1 MRIFFLFSLAIQAII
16 IYNIGVINYIVPCA
30 IARTYQEVDY
40 MKILVINAGSSSLK
54 YQLFDMT
61 AGVALAKGIC
71 EKIGVAGITASIT
84 HKRPDADKYE
94 LETPMPDHNAAIDL
108 VLKTLT
114 DKELGVIADVNE
126 IDAVGHRFVHGGK
139 YNESTIFNDEIIAY
153 IESIVP
159 LNPLHGPASLK
170 GLRACM
176 KAMPDVPHVGVY
188 DTTFFANMPE
198 ESYVY
203 AVPYEW
209 TEKYS
214 IRRYGFHGTS
224 HRYVS
229 AEAAKIVG
237 KPLSELK
244 MVTCHL
250 GSGSSVS
257 AIKNGVAVDTSL
269 GFTPQGGLPMGTRCG
284 SIDPGIIPFIM
295 KQENLS
301 IDEVDSILNKKSGL
315 IGVSGVSSDAREV
328 WAAAENGNH
337 RALLAMQLVSHYAK
351 HLIGSYAVEMNGLD
365 VLVLTAGLGENDWR
379 IRELILSDMEI
390 LGVKFN
396 KELNSTAPRGTVL
409 DLTAEGSRVKVLV
422 VPTDEELMIAKDTQ
436 KMVEA
441 AKA

>member
-1 MRIFFLFSLAIQAII
+1 
-16 IYNIGVINYIVPCA
+16 
-30 IARTYQEVDY
+30 

-61 AGVALAKGIC
+61 SGAVLAKGIC

-84 HKRPDADKYE
+84 HKRPNADKYE
-94 LETPMPDHNAAIDL
+94 KETPMPDHNAAIDL
-108 VLKTLT
+108 VLKALT
-114 DKELGVIADVNE
+114 DKEIGVIADVSE

-153 IESIVP
+153 VESIVP

-176 KAMPDVPHVGVY
+176 KAMPNVPHVGVY

-214 IRRYGFHGTS
+214 VRRYGFHGTS

-229 AEAAKIVG
+229 AEAAKLVG
-237 KPLSELK
+237 KPLEELK
-244 MVTCHL
+244 MITCHL

-284 SIDPGIIPFIM
+284 PIDPGIMTFMM
-295 KQENLS
+295 KTENLS
-301 IDEVDSILNKKSGL
+301 ADEIDTILNKKSGL
-315 IGVSGVSSDAREV
+315 VGVSGVSSDAREI
-328 WAAAENGNH
+328 WAAVDQGNH
-337 RALLAMQLVSHYAK
+337 RAELAMQLVSHYVK
-351 HLIGSYAVEMNGLD
+351 HLIGSYAAEMNGLD
-365 VLVLTAGLGENDWR
+365 VLVLTAGLGENDNR
-379 IRELILSDMEI
+379 IRNLILSDMEFFGI
-390 LGVKFN
+390 KYN
-396 KELNSTAPRGTVL
+396 KELNDTAPRGNVI
-409 DLTAEGSRVKVLV
+409 DLTAEGSKVKILV

-441 AKA
+441 KK